1 MMPVVCLG
9 AGALDYPEGKGGG
22 HTWVFLNWALGLRS
36 VGCRVIWLESKPPRI
51 SVDVARERL
60 SILRRSLKHHGF
72 EEIALGPSNG
82 EPVAPELSDHYLSS
96 VDAAAEA
103 DLLLDLG
110 HNRSPIEVKRFS
122 STAFVDID
130 PGLLQL
136 WMESGETSGAEYDRY
151 FTIGETVGTPHGR
164 FPDGGF
170 AWIYTPP
177 PVFLEEWQVAPAA
190 PQASYTTVTHLYAG
204 TVEIDG
210 RQLSN
215 DKRTSFLEYLD
226 LPSRTPQRLE
236 LALCLG
242 TDDSQDRPIFERAG
256 WRVRDAWDVTA
267 TTQDYAAYIRSSR
280 GEFSCAKPSCLLLQN
295 AWISDR
301 TICYLASGKPAV
313 VEYTGPSKYLPD
325 AEGLFRFR
333 NIEQAAAMLEAAE
346 SDYERHSRAARALAE
361 EHFDARKVVARVL
374 EHALP

>member
-1 MMPVVCLG
+1 MTAVVCLG

-36 VGCRVIWLESKPPRI
+36 VGCRVIWLESNPPRI
-51 SVDVARERL
+51 SVDVTRERL
-60 SILRRSLKHHGF
+60 SILRRHLEPHGF
-72 EEIALGPSNG
+72 HEIALASSNG
-82 EPVAPELSDHYLSS
+82 GPPARPLTDDCVSLA
-96 VDAAAEA
+96 DAAAEA
-103 DLLLDLG
+103 DLLLDLR
-110 HNRSPIEVKRFS
+110 HTRSRNDTKRFS
-122 STAFVDID
+122 RTAFVDID
-130 PGLLQL
+130 PGQLQL
-136 WMESGETSGAEYDRY
+136 WMEAGETDGAEYDRY
-151 FTIGETVGTPHGR
+151 FTIGETVGTARAR
-164 FPDGGF
+164 FPDCGLT
-170 AWIYTPP
+170 WIYTPP
-177 PVFLEEWQVAPAA
+177 PVFLDEWAVAPSTPGAA
-190 PQASYTTVTHLYAG
+190 YTTVTHLYAG

-210 RQLSN
+210 EKYNN
-215 DKRTSFLEYLD
+215 DKRTAFMEYLE
-226 LPSRTPQRLE
+226 LPSRAHQRLE

-267 TTQDYAAYIRSSR
+267 TPQDYAAYIRSSR

-313 VEYTGPSKYLPD
+313 VEYTGPSRYLPD

-333 NIEQAAAMLEAAE
+333 NVEQAAAMLEAAE

-361 EHFDARKVVARVL
+361 EHFDARQVMARVL
-374 EHALP
+374 EQALP